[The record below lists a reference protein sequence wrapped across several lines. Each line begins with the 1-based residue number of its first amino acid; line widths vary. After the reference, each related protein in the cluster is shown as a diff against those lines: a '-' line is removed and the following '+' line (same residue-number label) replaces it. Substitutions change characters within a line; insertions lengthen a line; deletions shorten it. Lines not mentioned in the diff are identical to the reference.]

1 MRTPLLLLVVARISA
16 ALTCPRA
23 RAPAASRLRR
33 PAGPGAARAAAPPSL
48 RGGGE
53 RADAGG
59 AQKLAARVLGYVIG
73 AGSVLLYAPIL
84 YEVAAQRS
92 ADGLALSTFALSLAG
107 YGVSAAYSYQKGFP
121 ASTYVE
127 TVALSAQS
135 LALCVVVALCQ
146 GAGAAPVA
154 AAAAAAAAAV
164 VALATRPVPP
174 RVLAA
179 LQAGAT
185 ALMTVSLLP
194 QIVLNFQRRSGG
206 QWSAITAGLSVG
218 GNAIRAFTTLTLT
231 KDTLLLCGFLLG
243 LALNAT
249 LLGQIL
255 LYAS

>member
-1 MRTPLLLLVVARISA
+1 MRTPLLLLVVARAA

-23 RAPAASRLRR
+23 RAPAAARLRR
-33 PAGPGAARAAAPPSL
+33 PAGPARPAPPRRRRCAAAA
-48 RGGGE
+48 

-59 AQKLAARVLGYVIG
+59 AQSSAACGYVIG

-135 LALCVVVALCQ
+135 LALC
-146 GAGAAPVA
+146 
-154 AAAAAAAAAV
+154 
-164 VALATRPVPP
+164 
-174 RVLAA
+174 
-179 LQAGAT
+179 AGAT

-249 LLGQIL
+249 LLGQIA
-255 LYAS
+255 LYAWE

>member
-1 MRTPLLLLVVARISA
+1 M
-16 ALTCPRA
+16 
-23 RAPAASRLRR
+23 PAAPRSSR
-33 PAGPGAARAAAPPSL
+33 RA
-48 RGGGE
+48 
-53 RADAGG
+53 
-59 AQKLAARVLGYVIG
+59 LGYAIG
-73 AGSVLLYAPIL
+73 AGSVLLTPIL

-121 ASTYVE
+121 PTDAE

-135 LALCVVVALCQ
+135 LALC
-146 GAGAAPVA
+146 
-154 AAAAAAAAAV
+154 
-164 VALATRPVPP
+164 
-174 RVLAA
+174 
-179 LQAGAT
+179 AGAT

-231 KDTLLLCGFLLG
+231 KDALLLCGFLLG